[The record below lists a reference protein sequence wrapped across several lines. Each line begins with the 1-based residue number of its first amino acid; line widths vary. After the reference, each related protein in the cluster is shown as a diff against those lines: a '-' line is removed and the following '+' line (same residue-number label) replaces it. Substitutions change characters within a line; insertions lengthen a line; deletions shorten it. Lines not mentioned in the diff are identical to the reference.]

1 MYRHFK
7 NDTLKKSFPEKG
19 EKLLFNLTENN

>member
-19 EKLLFNLTENN
+19 EKLFNLTENN